1 MRYIVDVGTGCCE
14 SDAVYIELEP
24 GEVAVLEKVRAK
36 IAETGANPGLV
47 AYSPEDYDRPL
58 DGGGAD
64 WDIGY
69 AKERADSAERRQAQ
83 EAERR
88 RLAEAE
94 EARRAALSPGERAE
108 ETRQSFFD
116 RVAGLGT
123 GVTPGQV
130 QAAFEGM
137 AKRRREQGS

>member
-94 EARRAALSPGERAE
+94 RAE